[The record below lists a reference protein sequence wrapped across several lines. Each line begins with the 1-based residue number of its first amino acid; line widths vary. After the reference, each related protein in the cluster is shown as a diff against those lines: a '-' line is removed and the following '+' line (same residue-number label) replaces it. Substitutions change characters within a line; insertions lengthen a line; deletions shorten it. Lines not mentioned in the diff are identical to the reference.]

1 MTDSDLSEIS
11 STSDVNYSDIDFDTP
26 NTTDMKFS
34 DVSDYPCDDSSVNIS
49 FEKVKTFI
57 HFNFVP
63 CRVCQLYNIVVVL
76 TYIMYVL
83 FRKKN

>member
-34 DVSDYPCDDSSVNIS
+34 DVSDYPCDESSVGNIS

-57 HFNFVP
+57 YSNFVP
-63 CRVCQLYNIVVVL
+63 RRVCQLYNIVVQWLYLYNVCF
-76 TYIMYVL
+76 I
-83 FRKKN
+83 